1 MVMNTSDS
9 VRRAIASRSRRGVGN
24 APGQPGP
31 SPFVGPPKPV
41 AAMPKP
47 GAKRKMGDTVRATI
61 GSRARR
67 GVSSSQVLQAVRAR
81 RGGV

>member
-41 AAMPKP
+41 PTAKP

>member
-41 AAMPKP
+41 PKP